1 LLYPAELRDQI
12 KLVANALSRSPGK
25 CTLFLFFAQSGDQKV
40 QKISLDIVGKAMYF
54 GKVEKSSGCLGAAR
68 F

>member
-1 LLYPAELRDQI
+1 LLYPAELRGQI
-12 KLVANALSRSPGK
+12 KLKSNALSRLPGK

-40 QKISLDIVGKAMYF
+40 QKISLDFVDKEMYF
-54 GKVEKSSGCLGAAR
+54 GKVEKSSGCFDAAR